1 MPKINGSVCSQQA
14 PEEPFG
20 VQVPWGVP
28 IVLASTG
35 SHLWVALRHDST
47 PVEFVWS
54 HDTVVDPS
62 RQDQPAQVASATCF
76 HLSLEGSYWA
86 LELMPGRVGSATGL
100 RATEARRAPGTLP
113 AAHRKPT
120 RQ

>member
-1 MPKINGSVCSQQA
+1 MPKINGSVYSQHA

-47 PVEFVWS
+47 PVVLVS
-54 HDTVVDPS
+54 HDPS

-76 HLSLEGSYWA
+76 HLSSLGSYWA
-86 LELMPGRVGSATGL
+86 LE
-100 RATEARRAPGTLP
+100 
-113 AAHRKPT
+113 
-120 RQ
+120 